1 VQRNLD
7 QWQGS
12 TTMALNP
19 IRFTSAVNDQF
30 LKYQLTTF
38 PLTDPDLAEQA
49 RALLRG
55 PMGRSPLFQN

>member
-1 VQRNLD
+1 
-7 QWQGS
+7 
-12 TTMALNP
+12 MALNP